1 MPRWPSAPSRQVAL
15 SIDFILLYKF
25 IRTRKKSMRSD
36 IVLRP
41 YIQGFHK
48 RLLFSY
54 QSGYVEARIYTRQFG
69 WKCEFVCKKSREREL
84 IYSKIRELCKFSDTI
99 F

>member
-1 MPRWPSAPSRQVAL
+1 MCQGGQVRQVAL

-25 IRTRKKSMRSD
+25 IRTRKKSMRYD

-54 QSGYVEARIYTRQFG
+54 QSSYAEARIYTRQFG
-69 WKCEFVCKKSREREL
+69 
-84 IYSKIRELCKFSDTI
+84 
-99 F
+99 